1 MNETS
6 PDLVER
12 QIERDRA
19 EIDATLDAIG
29 RRLSPGHLL
38 DQAISYFRDN
48 GAELGTSLA
57 RSVRANPLPVILTG
71 VSLAWLITSTS
82 SGTRL
87 ADYET
92 KARYLRESNAREI
105 ERARAAAAT
114 LTRKPGEAEATLQE
128 RIVEAKAKALALKR
142 DAGET
147 LEAFRQR
154 VEDYIA
160 LAEAEL
166 AEAMQSA
173 KFAWSSGT
181 ETARNRARRVA
192 AQGREGQRQLAH
204 MYDSQPLIAGAIGIA
219 AGALL
224 AALLPPTRIEDQALG
239 EMGADLRGK
248 VLHETEK
255 LRDGATESAR
265 KILSAAADQATIETE
280 KAVRSL
286 EEAVDPD
293 EPRPATLQR
302 TTDQ

>member
-38 DQAISYFRDN
+38 DQAMSYFRDN

-82 SGTRL
+82 SSTRL

-105 ERARAAAAT
+105 ERARAAAAS
-114 LTRKPGEAEATLQE
+114 LTRKPGETEATFQE

-166 AEAMQSA
+166 AEAVQSA

-181 ETARNRARRVA
+181 ETARNHA
-192 AQGREGQRQLAH
+192 REGQRQLAH

-224 AALLPPTRIEDQALG
+224 ATLLPPTRIEDQALG

-265 KILSAAADQATIETE
+265 KILSAAADQVTIETE
-280 KAVRSL
+280 NAVRSL

-293 EPRPATLQR
+293 GPRPATLQR